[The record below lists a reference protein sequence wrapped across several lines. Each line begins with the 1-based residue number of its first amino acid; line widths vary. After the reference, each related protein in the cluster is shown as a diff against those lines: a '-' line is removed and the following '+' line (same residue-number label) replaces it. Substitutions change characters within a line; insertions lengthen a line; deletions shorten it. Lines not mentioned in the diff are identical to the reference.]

1 MATDSSGSGDPAQT
15 IALLWGTRQLP
26 RRGPRHGLTSDQIV
40 AAGITIADADRD
52 LATLSM
58 RRVAESL
65 GVGTMSLYTYV
76 SSRAELVEAMLDR
89 AYGEAVTE
97 LTSTETKDWR
107 TGLRRIAAVDWAMYL
122 RHPWMLQVFTGRPPL
137 GPNAIAKYDLELRVV
152 DGIGLGDVEM
162 DAVITLVHTH
172 VGGVARRK
180 IEAARVEAQTGITDE
195 QWWETAG
202 PALAEVYPAGRYPVA
217 DRVGQAA
224 GEAHQA
230 AHNPEHEYAFGLDRL
245 IAGVAALMTGAD
257 EPDRTGRRTPPVG
270 PGPARRP

>member
-1 MATDSSGSGDPAQT
+1 MSYEVTATTLLTMSTASSSGDPAQT

-26 RRGPRHGLTSDQIV
+26 RRGPRHGLTSDQII
-40 AAGITIADADRD
+40 AAGIAIADADKD
-52 LATLSM
+52 LAPLSM

-76 SSRAELVEAMLDR
+76 SSRSELVEAMLDR
-89 AYGEAVTE
+89 AYGEAVAQLGRIE
-97 LTSTETKDWR
+97 RGDWQ
-107 TGLRRIAAVDWAMYL
+107 TDLRRVAAVNWEMYL

-152 DGIGLGDVEM
+152 DGIGLSDVEM

-172 VGGVARRK
+172 VEGVARRK
-180 IEAARVEAQTGITDE
+180 IEAARVEAQTGISDE

-202 PALAEVYPAGRYPVA
+202 PALAEVYPAGRFPVA

-230 AHNPEHEYAFGLDRL
+230 AHNPDHEYAFGLDRL
-245 IAGVAALMTGAD
+245 VAGIAALV
-257 EPDRTGRRTPPVG
+257 PPAEHG
-270 PGPARRP
+270 STE